1 MHRHSRS
8 NAVDDCRR
16 GPYSCGRSARPLRPA
31 LRNGALGSQVG
42 EPITDCAGFHG
53 QGEEATDHIAV
64 GFEIDLAWL
73 PAWIYQTTPSQP
85 VNPCLRP
92 TGAPAG
98 ARGRALA
105 AGDEESRMPC
115 IFCIA
120 VIAMIAGAMAA
131 GAVDQVEDGLADKAA
146 GTLRRAADTD
156 TVTKW
161 DLTVKVGSRSVPLA
175 VTLFKDHGRVRVQVL
190 THELSPQQVQKLLRE
205 ICEAIGAKM
214 VSQSSPDDQAHT
226 EADHDAEPAVERQ
239 SPPPERRS
247 ETAPDSE
254 PPERQRRR

>member
-1 MHRHSRS
+1 VRQ
-8 NAVDDCRR
+8 
-16 GPYSCGRSARPLRPA
+16 SARSLRPA

-73 PAWIYQTTPSQP
+73 PAWIYQRRPVSRSTLACVRLARQP
-85 VNPCLRP
+85 VP
-92 TGAPAG
+92 
-98 ARGRALA
+98 RGRALA

-214 VSQSSPDDQAHT
+214 VSQSSPDDQAHA
-226 EADHDAEPAVERQ
+226 EADHDAEPAAERQ

-247 ETAPDSE
+247 EAAPDSE